1 MNSYCIIVDNELV
14 NHILLAK
21 PANVDGNLTVNG
33 SSYRIDNFTVYYTG
47 WSIYHWT
54 INATLPNV
62 HEWYEKIKKE
72 FIDSC
77 RQRIHSPLWMF
88 SMKNK
93 ELNTAIVLSLDLEL
107 MLIVSY
113 KWQEKLY

>member
-47 WSIYHWT
+47 
-54 INATLPNV
+54 
-62 HEWYEKIKKE
+62 
-72 FIDSC
+72 
-77 RQRIHSPLWMF
+77 
-88 SMKNK
+88 
-93 ELNTAIVLSLDLEL
+93 
-107 MLIVSY
+107 
-113 KWQEKLY
+113 